1 MLKIFLGEDWTKI
14 ECNQCGKNDEVQLEK
29 IMKTLDAQISVSQ
42 MTHPPKEKI
51 QDPSLV
57 CSVHEN

>member
-1 MLKIFLGEDWTKI
+1 MHFYRRAALK
-14 ECNQCGKNDEVQLEK
+14 EVQFKK